1 MNLSTKQLKA
11 FKALA
16 TQKNFTRAASLCHL
30 TQPALSV
37 LIQNLEEQVG
47 ARLFERNTRNVTLTP
62 EGKLFE
68 AFADKL
74 LDDFEHA
81 VSELRQHVSKRA
93 GHVTVAALPS
103 VTVGSLIPA
112 VANFNR
118 DYPGVSVSFIDVT
131 ADECLNL
138 VKARKADF
146 AVTFVGEALPELV
159 CEPLC
164 SDSFYVVCSTDHPLA
179 SEKSLRQRDMLT
191 HPVIQFVRTTSIR
204 QHLDAS
210 FYPEKLITQMEV
222 SNLST
227 VAGLVANNMGISIV
241 PGLSLFLYDKPSI
254 AVIPLELELPDR
266 MISLVQSR
274 DRIPTVAAQALI
286 AHLKSQ
292 IASSGPAI

>member
-1 MNLSTKQLKA
+1 MNLSTKHLKA

-16 TQKNFTRAASLCHL
+16 TEKNFTRAASQCHL

-62 EGKLFE
+62 EGKLFD

-74 LDDFEHA
+74 LYDFEHA
-81 VSELRQHVSKRA
+81 LTEMRQHVSKKA

-112 VANFNR
+112 VALFNR

-131 ADECLNL
+131 ADECLDL
-138 VKARKADF
+138 VKTRKADF
-146 AVTFVGEALPELV
+146 AVTFVGENHPELV

-164 SDSFYVVCSTDHPLA
+164 SDSFYVVCSSEHPLA
-179 SEKSLRQRDMLT
+179 AKKKLLQRDMLR

-241 PGLSLFLYDKPSI
+241 PGLSLFLYSKPSI
-254 AVIPLELELPDR
+254 AIIPLELEVPNR

-274 DRIPTVAAQALI
+274 DRVQSLAAQALI
-286 AHLKSQ
+286 AHLKETIQ
-292 IASSGPAI
+292 D